1 VKWAEEGAMI
11 RMEKKTRLRPEEII
25 GRAVNFFGEN
35 GEQLAERDRGRC
47 CIYFEGG
54 GGYVAVSVVEE
65 KKIRT
70 IDVETREFEYQVK
83 RFLETL

>member
-1 VKWAEEGAMI
+1 MI
-11 RMEKKTRLRPEEII
+11 HMAKQSRLKPEEII
-25 GRAVNFFGEN
+25 DRAVIFFGEK
-35 GEQLAERDRGRC
+35 GEQLDERERSRC

-65 KKIRT
+65 PNIRT
-70 IDVETREFEYQVK
+70 IDVESREFEYQVK